1 MNWIRFCLFMSPVGL
16 LLFALSYVKIDIFTY
31 KDTNKLERVVLSA
44 KEGGLADT
52 YPVYPE
58 GLCND
63 SRLDHKEGLTGLGT
77 FGIDKIKDHLQAK
90 EEDKEEQKASPNVHQ
105 QASIPPRPHSVGKF
119 PTPDE
124 NEVTQSKG
132 NLSIPESIEV
142 KGNKSFGTSAVGD
155 SMIKD
160 YNPEV
165 GVKRI
170 NRVFSD
176 PNLILTGSF
185 CVDPLCPQHLDHTE
199 FLDDFLSV
207 IAQFDH
213 LAVQGIYAEN
223 ADILEK
229 IVKEVTARTGRQ
241 YRYTVVFPSKSSA
254 NRPVPV
260 FFYDENVLEVDPSTI
275 QLIGMPNQ
283 PFSFPPLSAKY
294 RVKKAPAEKAF
305 TFYAVNL
312 QLYPGFE
319 KDELSAVPSMVMR
332 LKDLAAQG
340 DFDREDDVIMFGYFG
355 LEPRQ
360 TIVGDVR
367 FNETVTWANPDYP
380 TNTFGTF
387 SYVAE
392 NILFE
397 TRPLAEYEN
406 KSGIWD
412 LRKQFRRPEKI
423 PFDHHPVWSCFSIYE
438 GGAK

>member
-1 MNWIRFCLFMSPVGL
+1 MNWIRFCVFMSPIGL
-16 LLFALSYVKIDIFTY
+16 MLFALSQVHIDIFTY
-31 KDTNKLERVVLSA
+31 KDSNKLERVVLSA
-44 KEGGLADT
+44 KEENLSAT

-58 GLCND
+58 ALGRD

-90 EEDKEEQKASPNVHQ
+90 EGEDEKGGFNRQ
-105 QASIPPRPHSVGKF
+105 QSNIPTRPHSVGKF
-119 PTPDE
+119 PTPGE
-124 NEVTQSKG
+124 NEVAESSEVIQA
-132 NLSIPESIEV
+132 PESIEV
-142 KGNKSFGTSAVGD
+142 KENKSVGTSAVGD
-155 SMIKD
+155 SMMKD

-165 GVKRI
+165 GIKRI
-170 NRVFSD
+170 TRVFSD
-176 PNLILTGSF
+176 PNMVLMGSF
-185 CVDPLCPQHLDHTE
+185 CVDPIYPHHLNHE
-199 FLDDFLSV
+199 ELMDDFLSV
-207 IAQFDH
+207 VAQFDL
-213 LAVQGIYAEN
+213 LAVQGIYADKAEV
-223 ADILEK
+223 LER
-229 IVKEVTARTGRQ
+229 IVREVSQRTGRS
-241 YRYTVVFPSKSSA
+241 YRYTVVFPSKPSA

-305 TFYAVNL
+305 TFYAVNM
-312 QLYPGFE
+312 QLYPEFE
-319 KDELSAVPSMVMR
+319 KEELNSVPGLVSRLKESAVR
-332 LKDLAAQG
+332 G

-355 LEPRQ
+355 LEPHD
-360 TIVGDVR
+360 TIVGDAR

-380 TNTFGTF
+380 TNTFGSF

>member
-1 MNWIRFCLFMSPVGL
+1 MNWIKFCIFMSPVGL
-16 LLFALSYVKIDIFTY
+16 LLFALTYVQIDIFTY

-44 KEGGLADT
+44 KEGNLAET

-58 GLCND
+58 GLCKD

-90 EEDKEEQKASPNVHQ
+90 EEEGDEKKGFFNQ
-105 QASIPPRPHSVGKF
+105 QQVSIPPRPHSVGKF

-124 NEVTQSKG
+124 NEVAQSKET
-132 NLSIPESIEV
+132 LSVPESIEV
-142 KGNKSFGTSAVGD
+142 NGNKSVGTSAVGD
-155 SMIKD
+155 SMMKD

-170 NRVFSD
+170 TRVFSD

-185 CVDPLCPQHLDHTE
+185 CVDPLCPHHLDHTE

-207 IAQFDH
+207 VAQFDL
-213 LAVQGIYAEN
+213 LAVQGIYADN

-229 IVKEVTARTGRQ
+229 IVKDVSIRTGRS
-241 YRYTVVFPSKSSA
+241 YRYTVVFPTNSSA

-319 KDELSAVPSMVMR
+319 KEELNSVPNMVMR
-332 LKDLAAQG
+332 LKETAVQG

-360 TIVGDVR
+360 TIVGDAR
-367 FNETVTWANPDYP
+367 FNETVSWANPDYP

-397 TRPLAEYEN
+397 SRPLAEYEN

-412 LRKQFRRPEKI
+412 LRKQFHRPEKI
-423 PFDHHPVWSCFSIYE
+423 PFDHHPVWSCFNILE